1 MSQDRKDKMPLDKNI
16 NKDRSDSA
24 FDKSRG
30 TGAGQGGLQQD
41 KLRDKSSQTGQGT
54 KTGAGSATTTNTTS
68 TTGTGRK

>member
-16 NKDRSDSA
+16 NKDRSA
-24 FDKSRG
+24 FDKSRD

-41 KLRDKSSQTGQGT
+41 KLRDKSNQTGQGT

-68 TTGTGRK
+68 TTGRK